1 MAASLKRIEA
11 KGLKKRY
18 GHSMALRGVDIT
30 LEAGRIHVL
39 LGPNGAGKSTL
50 LGILATHIKA
60 NHGDVAYLGQGNTS
74 LEGAQLRS
82 AMGVLAHDS
91 FLYNQLNAIENLGF
105 WQQMYGGQKNES
117 VIKDQLKSVGL
128 EEAAWTKPVS
138 AYSRGMV
145 QRISLARALIHQ
157 PSFLCLDEPYT
168 GLDNLGAKWLD
179 SALKNLRDEGKMV
192 LLVTHRIENIEE
204 WVDDATIIKSGK
216 VAFQKPTSEFDGQD
230 LLGIYR
236 QHCG

>member
-1 MAASLKRIEA
+1 MQI
-11 KGLKKRY
+11 
-18 GHSMALRGVDIT
+18 
-30 LEAGRIHVL
+30 
-39 LGPNGAGKSTL
+39 
-50 LGILATHIKA
+50 
-60 NHGDVAYLGQGNTS
+60 
-74 LEGAQLRS
+74 LRS
-82 AMGVLAHDS
+82 
-91 FLYNQLNAIENLGF
+91 
-105 WQQMYGGQKNES
+105 
-117 VIKDQLKSVGL
+117 IKDQLKNVGL
-128 EEAAWTKPVS
+128 EESAWTKPVS

-179 SALKNLRDEGKMV
+179 SALKKLRDEGKMV

-216 VAFQKPTSEFDGQD
+216 VAFQKPTSEFGGQD